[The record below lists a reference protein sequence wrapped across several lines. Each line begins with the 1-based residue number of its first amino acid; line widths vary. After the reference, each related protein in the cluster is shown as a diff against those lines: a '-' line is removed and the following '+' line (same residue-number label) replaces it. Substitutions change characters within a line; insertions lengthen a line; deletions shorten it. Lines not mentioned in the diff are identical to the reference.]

1 MNPETL
7 SAEEE
12 AELLELRQALIQKR
26 LQLEVQREAT
36 EQASK
41 AKRNLNLKLTS
52 SEKELLSNIGATD
65 KMLEVLEP
73 QNQTEVFSTVSTPE
87 EGQPVRLG
95 TIGRIAA
102 HKRLNPSVLEFSSLG
117 LSTTNMPDSDPKSQ
131 FIRKNCKKGQDPF
144 STATWYSALMFDWLN
159 PIISITSE
167 LGEFDQD
174 MHYPLRDQDKAIVV
188 CSDFEANWIKV
199 YPKGYVPPGTKTT
212 VSGFFKVIWMTFK
225 KEIILGIVVSILMS
239 GLGYLSSFMIYKAI
253 QFVSRVDESQAS
265 KPPGSSGKSN
275 SNIATKISTYN
286 DLGIYLVI
294 MVSARMIMTVVRQSI
309 GFKLSLLGIKI
320 RNTLN
325 LFIFRK
331 VMRKSMERDTVF
343 SMGEITNLSQVDSG
357 KFSNLTSFGSKALMV
372 PFEIIFGGIILWI
385 LMRNAIWPAFGIIL
399 LLLGVNIFLTRLF
412 KRYQLL
418 SMDAKDA
425 RGKVV
430 NETFKNIRFV
440 KMAALE
446 TFFLERMT
454 SAKEEELKWHRKKVY
469 RQLGSGLINT
479 IGPALVMTTIYS
491 FHLYLTGS
499 LKIEDAFISAVVFGI
514 FLGALRSLNQLFN
527 RAIDI
532 MVAAQRISFLLLS
545 EEVDATVLDQLSQ
558 HRKSQSTQPLEPAG
572 VAVEIKNGNFYWEDR
587 IAAKWYKEEKDRVS
601 DKKRKDKM
609 RGKDNK
615 RPDRE
620 DPQRSRLESSLSHSD
635 SVMVSR
641 RSSIKPRSNT
651 NTSLNMSLLS
661 NVEGSENTS
670 VEVETAEPYT
680 LVLRNVCLKVVRGS
694 CVGVI
699 GKVGSGKSSLLSSLL
714 GDLYREPGS
723 EVVIDG
729 SIAYTSQKGWVT
741 SRTIKE
747 NILFGEK
754 LDEVRLAEAVTNS
767 CMGEDIKLME
777 KGIETLLGDRGINLS
792 GGQRMRLTLARAFYS
807 KKDIY
812 LFDDPISALD
822 IHVGKKVM
830 EDGILG
836 YLKGTTRIIA
846 THALGYLPYFD
857 RIIVLKD
864 GVIVAD
870 GTYDELVETEVFK
883 EIQQNIAAGEQ
894 TSQGASQSE
903 GGGKKKR
910 EKGDGSRGGGK
921 KGGGG
926 GRQKREEEPKQEE
939 KDKQVQVFQ
948 PETQA
953 IGDSPHDKLI
963 QDIIQCEDKAK
974 GSVDWSLYK
983 TYLKM
988 SGGYIQLVPLGIVL
1002 FLEIGLN
1009 FAASWFLQYWTTE
1022 EDNQRDIKRFVTF
1035 TLLIALASAGA
1046 DFVRVFI
1053 FQMGNLRLGAKLN
1066 YLMSFRLLHASI
1078 TKFFDRVPVG
1088 RILNRFLK
1096 DSDVVDKQLGAE
1108 IAYFLKTVFLCM
1120 LDLTVMV
1127 FTSTPIVVPFY
1138 FLYAYM
1144 SFRVQKRYQM
1154 LKRDITRLRAITS
1167 SPLIQC
1173 FSEGVQ
1179 GNTTIRAFARSEYWL
1194 QEYLRAMDDAQKNNI
1209 VSDAASRWFNI
1220 RLALLSNL
1228 VIVPCLF
1235 MSVYVVG
1242 ISAGM
1247 FALLLRYLTS
1257 TVSDIDNL
1265 LDSTADLE
1273 NQLISFER
1281 CYLFCKL
1288 EPEQGYK
1295 YLPVLEDR
1303 IMRGDKLKM
1312 IKQVEGAWPQ
1322 NGSIQLVDLKVKY
1335 RPDLEFVLRGLTLD
1349 IPHGSKVGIVGRTG
1363 AGKTTLISSIYRN
1376 FDEYEGQIM
1385 LSGRELRDIDLKV
1398 LRSNMTIIPQ
1408 DPHIFQ
1414 ATLRVNLDPLE
1425 ECPESTIT
1433 LLLQDMG
1440 LWGRF
1445 ERQKGLETLIEQ
1457 GGSNLS
1463 QGERQLLCLARAL
1476 LSGSKVVIMDEATA
1490 NIDMETEVII
1500 QRLLKERFKDCTV
1513 LMIAHRLNTI
1523 LHCDRVLVLEK
1534 GRVLEYGE
1542 TEALR
1547 AQPDS
1552 HFAQMLSKADELVR
1566 NLV

>member
-1 MNPETL
+1 MNPETQFPD
-7 SAEEE
+7 EEE
-12 AELLELRQALIQKR
+12 ERILRQRLVQQRALVEAKQELEQR
-26 LQLEVQREAT
+26 L
-36 EQASK
+36 
-41 AKRNLNLKLTS
+41 AKESRRLNLKLS
-52 SEKELLSNIGATD
+52 SSDKELLENIGTTD
-65 KMLEVLEP
+65 AFVELLQRRDDPEFEP
-73 QNQTEVFSTVSTPE
+73 TAEPE
-87 EGQPVRLG
+87 GVAVPEVRLG
-95 TIGRIAA
+95 TFGRIAA
-102 HKRLNPSVLEFSSLG
+102 HRRLNPSVFDISNSNLSS
-117 LSTTNMPDSDPKSQ
+117 SIIAEADPKTA
-131 FIRKNCKKGQDPF
+131 FIKKNCRKKQDPF
-144 STATWYSALMFDWLN
+144 SKANWYQSLMFDWLN
-159 PIISITSE
+159 PIINITSE
-167 LGEFDQD
+167 LGEFEQD

-188 CSDFEANWIKV
+188 CSDFEQNWKKV
-199 YPKGYVPPGTKTT
+199 YPKGFLPPGTRTK

-225 KEIILGIVVSILMS
+225 REIIIGILVSIMMS

-253 QFVSRVDESQAS
+253 QFVSRVDESQAAS
-265 KPPGSSGKSN
+265 TTDKGKHNTS
-275 SNIATKISTYN
+275 IGAKLSTYQ
-286 DLGIYLVI
+286 DLGIYLII

-385 LMRNAIWPAFGIIL
+385 LMRNAIWPAFGLIVA
-399 LLLGVNIFLTRLF
+399 LLGVNIFMTRLF

-454 SAKEEELKWHRKKVY
+454 SAKDEELKWHRKKVY

-527 RAIDI
+527 RSIDI

-545 EEVDATVLDQLSQ
+545 EEVDDAVLQQLSQ
-558 HRKSQSTQPLEPAG
+558 HRSTMSTQSIEAPS
-572 VAVEIKNGNFYWEDR
+572 VAISIKNGNFYWEDR
-587 IAAKWYKEEKDRVS
+587 VATKWYKEEKDRVS

-620 DPQRSRLESSLSHSD
+620 DSERSRLESSLSNQ

-641 RSSIKPRSNT
+641 RSTLKPNRETRANS
-651 NTSLNMSLLS
+651 SLNLSLLS
-661 NVEGSENTS
+661 DNQATESLS
-670 VEVETAEPYT
+670 AEPEALVPYT
-680 LVLRNVCLKVVRGS
+680 LVLKNLTLQITKGS
-694 CVGVI
+694 CVAII

-714 GDLYREPGS
+714 GDLYREPGT
-723 EVVIDG
+723 EVDIFG

-741 SRTIKE
+741 SRTIKD
-747 NILFGEK
+747 NILFGET
-754 LDEVRLAEAVTNS
+754 LDEEKLAQVLRYS
-767 CMGEDIKLME
+767 CMTEDIKLME
-777 KGIETLLGDRGINLS
+777 KGIDTLLGDRGINLS

-807 KKDIY
+807 QKDLY

-836 YLKGTTRIIA
+836 YLKGTTRVVA

-857 RIIVLKD
+857 RILVLRD
-864 GVIVAD
+864 GEVVAD
-870 GTYDELVETEVFK
+870 GNYDELVQTEVFK
-883 EIQQNIAAGEQ
+883 EIQNNLATSEEQNETKAG
-894 TSQGASQSE
+894 SE
-903 GGGKKKR
+903 KSDRGKNSK
-910 EKGDGSRGGGK
+910 RGGGK
-921 KGGGG
+921 
-926 GRQKREEEPKQEE
+926 GRGKQGSKQEQEEQSRGPSEKEKPAPLQLEEPNGAGE
-939 KDKQVQVFQ
+939 KTGQ
-948 PETQA
+948 
-953 IGDSPHDKLI
+953 DKLI
-963 QDIIQCEDKAK
+963 EDIIKCEDKAK
-974 GSVDWSLYK
+974 GSVDLSLYK
-983 TYLKM
+983 TYLEM
-988 SGGYIQLVPLGIVL
+988 SGGYVQLIPLGIVL
-1002 FLEIGLN
+1002 LLEISLN

-1022 EDNQRDIKRFVTF
+1022 EENQRDIKRFVTF
-1035 TLLIALASAGA
+1035 TLLIALAAAGA

-1066 YLMSFRLLHASI
+1066 YVMSFRLLHASV

-1108 IAYFLKTVFLCM
+1108 IAYFLKTVFLCI
-1120 LDLTVMV
+1120 LDLSVMV

-1138 FLYAYM
+1138 FMYAYM

-1154 LKRDITRLRAITS
+1154 LKRDITRLQAITS

-1194 QEYLRAMDDAQKNNI
+1194 DEYLRAMDDAQKNNI
-1209 VSDAASRWFNI
+1209 VGNAASRWFNI

-1281 CYLFCKL
+1281 CHLFCKL

-1295 YLPVLEDR
+1295 YLEVLEDK
-1303 IMRGDKLKM
+1303 IMRGQKLHMRKH
-1312 IKQVEGAWPQ
+1312 IEGVWPQ

-1335 RPDLEFVLRGLTLD
+1335 RPDLDFVLRGLNIE

-1376 FDEYEGQIM
+1376 FDEYEGQIFY
-1385 LSGRELRDIDLKV
+1385 SGRELREVDLKV

-1408 DPHIFQ
+1408 DPNIFQ

-1425 ECPESTIT
+1425 ECAEEKIT
-1433 LLLQDMG
+1433 ALLQEIG
-1440 LWGRF
+1440 IWGRF
-1445 ERQKGLETLIEQ
+1445 DREKGLQTLIEQ

-1476 LSGSKVVIMDEATA
+1476 LSGSKLVIMDEATA

-1500 QRLLKERFKDCTV
+1500 QRLLKERFTDCTV

-1523 LHCDRVLVLEK
+1523 LHCDRVLVLDK
-1534 GRVLEYGE
+1534 GKVLEYGE
-1542 TEALR
+1542 TEHLKS
-1547 AQPDS
+1547 QPDS